1 MFSSIKKKLAA
12 LRAKRGAKGARGEV
26 VKKGEVRDLYDH
38 SRRSAW
44 GGGFGNARINHP
56 GGGPL

>member
-1 MFSSIKKKLAA
+1 MFEMLKKKLGRMFA
-12 LRAKRGAKGARGEV
+12 RRGGKGSRGEIS
-26 VKKGEVRDLYDH
+26 KEGEVRDNYDH

-44 GGGFGNARINHP
+44 SGGFGNARINHP